1 MRAASALVSAILGLI
16 AASPAAAQYI
26 AIPPTVT
33 ARWVTNA
40 PSGGG
45 TTVSLAKGQ
54 SVNFSA
60 LVPEQDLVSAEPFL
74 DAGGKL
80 LIPGGTRFVGA
91 DIVWG
96 KNIGLPTAC
105 AIERQKGNESHLCL
119 VDRDRD
125 GRFESWM
132 KLYSVSDYFFM
143 SIARPSPKP
152 GKTGI
157 ALIRNGSDSSITADV
172 KLFFE
177 SRADLAKVN
186 VFHFCVFSL
195 NQSVL
200 GIKRA
205 EPRCSPMKVEVRDD
219 QYPKTFQYLGGSVEF
234 LAGAGANASVRMIPP
249 PAGVPL

>member
-1 MRAASALVSAILGLI
+1 MRGTSALASALLGLV
-16 AASPAAAQYI
+16 ATSPAAAQYI
-26 AIPPTVT
+26 PIPPTVT
-33 ARWVTNA
+33 ARWITIA
-40 PSGGG
+40 PSGGD
-45 TTVSLAKGQ
+45 TTFSLAKGQ
-54 SVNFSA
+54 SINFSA
-60 LVPEQDLVSAEPFL
+60 LVPEQGLVSEEPFL

-105 AIERQKGNESHLCL
+105 AIERQRGNESHLCL

-157 ALIRNGSDSSITADV
+157 ALVQDVSGSAITADV

-186 VFHFCVFSL
+186 VFHFCVFSF

-205 EPRCSPMKVEVRDD
+205 EPRCSPMKVEIKDD
-219 QYPKTFQYLGGSVEF
+219 KYPKVFQYLGGSVEF
-234 LAGAGANASVRMIPP
+234 LTGAGANVSVRMTSP
-249 PAGVPL
+249 PAGVHL